1 MRPGLEPGPRGG
13 KETCHDE
20 AINRDLRGRFTA
32 LLPAGSVCKIEG
44 GNHAGFGDCGPQA
57 GDGVA
62 TITADEQQ
70 ELAVQAV
77 TEAML
82 KERT

>member
-1 MRPGLEPGPRGG
+1 M
-13 KETCHDE
+13 
-20 AINRDLRGRFTA
+20 A
-32 LLPAGSVCKIEG
+32 LLPAGSVCKIGG
-44 GNHAGFGDCGPQA
+44 GNHAGFGDYGPRS

-62 TITADEQQ
+62 TITADERQ

-77 TEAML
+77 AEAML